1 MGRIHR
7 EEGTEAG
14 KQPDALRSLGK
25 GAQVSAGLGMH
36 TWESLVKEGQQGK
49 VPGSDT

>member
-7 EEGTEAG
+7 EEVSEAG
-14 KQPDALRSLGK
+14 KEPNALRSLGK
-25 GAQVSAGLGMH
+25 GAQVPAGRGIH